1 MLIKL
6 REVTPADGENIA
18 KWRNSINVIKHCIDK
33 TVISKESNQIFYEKM
48 IVTGKYR
55 QYIVERV
62 DEEFGG
68 LFAYQI
74 GTIYF
79 KDIDETNH
87 KCELGMFPG
96 EDEEWNSESQKL
108 AVEQMLQKAW
118 HDLSLHKVYAY
129 VYTDCHEEV
138 KLLEDCGFIK
148 EGELVDEI
156 CDNSNYRNLLRLC
169 AINAE

>member
-6 REVTPADGENIA
+6 REVTIADGENIA
-18 KWRNSINVIKHCIDK
+18 KWRNSLNVLRHCIDK
-33 TVISKESNQIFYEKM
+33 TVVSEESNRKFYDEM
-48 IVTGKYR
+48 IATGKYK

-79 KDIDETNH
+79 KDIDEANH

-96 EDEEWNSESQKL
+96 DDQEWNSESQKL
-108 AVEQMLQKAW
+108 AVAQMLQKAYY
-118 HDLSLHKVYAY
+118 DLSLHKVYAY
-129 VYTDCHEEV
+129 VYTDCIEEI
-138 KLLEDCGFIK
+138 KLLEECGFTI
-148 EGELVDEI
+148 EGTFVDEI
-156 CDNSNYRNLLRLC
+156 YDDDCYRSLFRM
-169 AINAE
+169 AAMK